1 MGSQRIIIDGYNVV
15 FTDTSLRRIA
25 IKDRTRAR
33 EALISKVRDY
43 IGERN
48 VHVTIVFDGRGS
60 YLDRKVIV
68 PGRLQIVYTPD
79 AQTADEVI
87 IATLNNAQ
95 SPQSYIIVTSDMVDI
110 GRTARAL
117 GGSVIGSKRF
127 LDRMEQGDGGRSEQ
141 KSPRDDEMDDT
152 DYWLR
157 KFGEAED
164 PEDP

>member
-15 FTDTSLRRIA
+15 FADTSLRRIA

-33 EALISKVRDY
+33 EALIAKVRDY
-43 IGERN
+43 IEVRST
-48 VHVTIVFDGRGS
+48 TIVFDGRGS
-60 YLDRKVIV
+60 YLDTEAIV
-68 PGRLQIVYTPD
+68 PGRLQIIYSPD

-87 IATLNNAQ
+87 VATLNNAQ

-117 GGSVIGSKRF
+117 GCSVIGSKRF
-127 LDRMEQGDGGRSEQ
+127 LDRMEQGDGDRSEQ
-141 KSPRDDEMDDT
+141 KLARDDEMNDT

-157 KFGEAED
+157 KFGEVED
-164 PEDP
+164 PGDS

>member
-33 EALISKVRDY
+33 EALIAKVRDY
-43 IGERN
+43 IGARN
-48 VHVTIVFDGRGS
+48 VQVTIVFDGRGS
-60 YLDRKVIV
+60 YLDTEAIV
-68 PGRLQIVYTPD
+68 PGRLQIVYSPE

-87 IATLNNAQ
+87 VATLNNAQ
-95 SPQSYIIVTSDMVDI
+95 NPQSYIIVTSDMADI

-117 GGSVIGSKRF
+117 GCNVIGSKRF
-127 LDRMEQGDGGRSEQ
+127 LDRMEQGDGDRSGH
-141 KSPRDDEMDDT
+141 KSTRNDEMNDT

-157 KFGEAED
+157 KFGEVED